1 MALIMIG
8 IINAPRLIDAN
19 TIRADDNIIR
29 GGFNIASANRNMI
42 IAAAITLS
50 VYEVAKRGH
59 LSSFL
64 SFNAET
70 ITTIGEI

>member
-1 MALIMIG
+1 MALIMTG
-8 IINAPRLIDAN
+8 IINAPRLIDVN

-42 IAAAITLS
+42 IAAAMILS
-50 VYEVAKRGH
+50 VYEVAGRVH

-64 SFNAET
+64 SFNAEM
-70 ITTIGEI
+70 ITAIGEI